1 MVVIEV
7 AVVDLATKSLW
18 GCWDRNRLIIIKIF
32 IFYFFKLASRCSVR
46 CVSVRTV
53 PAASDLCAGPRGFL
67 RLRRVFSAH
76 YRHLS
81 VGACC
86 FSESLKDIVA

>member
-32 IFYFFKLASRCSVR
+32 LFLKLTSRCSVFLYLLHQIYIQDL
-46 CVSVRTV
+46 VGF
-53 PAASDLCAGPRGFL
+53 SD
-67 RLRRVFSAH
+67 
-76 YRHLS
+76 
-81 VGACC
+81 
-86 FSESLKDIVA
+86 

>member
-32 IFYFFKLASRCSVR
+32 LFFKLTSRCSVR
-46 CVSVRTV
+46 CVSVFLYLLHQIYGQ
-53 PAASDLCAGPRGFL
+53 DLVGE
-67 RLRRVFSAH
+67 FSAR

-86 FSESLKDIVA
+86 FSESLKDTVA